1 MFPGPALQQVYAAPQ
16 TDAEIIM
23 NAGII
28 CGQFNV
34 LLNETGNRF
43 AQSASALYGGLVAA
57 ELGSN
62 RWRFAQHTQE
72 ISIFEMIP
80 PPEQWDSWIYRAHLP
95 GDMLIL
101 NATFPFV
108 RYAVWGRDILL
119 TGNSPIILKYLRW
132 VPVTY
137 WDVAFRFFMQYQLA
151 EHMAMSVCQPDKTAQ
166 ITAMRKHWESRALF
180 ADAQSSPNRPF
191 IHKPWWDIRFEGG
204 T

>member
-1 MFPGPALQQVYAAPQ
+1 MPMIQQVYAAAQ

-23 NAGII
+23 QAGVI

-43 AQSASALYGGLVAA
+43 AQSAAALYGGLVSA

-62 RWRFAQHTQE
+62 RWRFCQHTQQ

-80 PPEQWDSWIYRAHLP
+80 PPLQWDSWIYKAKLP

-101 NATFPFV
+101 NSTFPFV
-108 RYAVWGRDILL
+108 RYAVWGDDILL
-119 TGNSPIILKYLRW
+119 TGNSPIILKYLRY
-132 VPVTY
+132 VPVTH
-137 WDVAFRFFMQYQLA
+137 WDVAFRFFITYQLA
-151 EHMAMSVCQPDKTAQ
+151 EHMAMSVCPAEKTAQ
-166 ITAMRKHWESRALF
+166 IVAMRKHWESRALF
-180 ADAQSSPNRPF
+180 ANAQSTPQRPF
-191 IHKPWWDIRFEGG
+191 IHNPWWDYRFEGG